1 MINYQE
7 IVNVFELAVGENEFF
22 KGFGHGSIDNL
33 DAVVNRGYPLLFMRP
48 LSSQGLSGQD
58 GRVRTLTFE
67 LYSLDVPK
75 ISDEDRRFSLSNT
88 EQGIY
93 DVYAYFL
100 DGPVQYDFSLSFI
113 NIVPLIEAF
122 GDKASGWVATI
133 NIEST
138 ASGISYCKI
147 PGYIPPTPTPSPT
160 QTPTPTATPT
170 PTTSPT
176 PTPTPTTSPTPT
188 ASSTPTPTPTA
199 TPVPPT
205 PTASSTPT
213 PTPTATDIPPT
224 PTPSSTPTSTPTA
237 TPIPPTPTPSSTPG
251 PTPTPSSSPTAT
263 PTPTPTPAVYW
274 HGSENTTISSKD
286 LTYLDENY
294 NPQTQS
300 LAVNETLVFAAVTG
314 SARIGGSEIGIHGSN
329 ILFGT
334 TYSSSLT
341 GTTTQITA
349 SGTWLT
355 GDVDVVFYNPI
366 ESTGVTAQFFN
377 STTSSVACVAD
388 TGSIYLGER
397 VPGKTTVNVTSQD
410 CANTFYLGYN
420 VNGTI
425 AYLDATGSAVT
436 QSVSPTDNTA
446 IVISGSFQILSGT
459 GNFYQ
464 SDIQGTSTVTPSTS
478 GSTVEITTGTG
489 GQQGWAFYNAYNS
502 SGWTAEFLNTYPGA
516 EAMCVG
522 KEYINDIQVYNYN
535 NYTITDTEVSCT

>member
-147 PGYIPPTPTPSPT
+147 PGYIPPTPTPSPTQTPTPTATPTPTTSPTPTPTPTTSPTPTASSTPTPTPTATPVPPTPTASSTPTPTPTATDIPPTPTPSSTPTSTPTATPIPPTPTPSSTPGPTPTPSSSPTPTPSPT

-425 AYLDATGSAVT
+425 AYEIHLLLQNHLD
-436 QSVSPTDNTA
+436 
-446 IVISGSFQILSGT
+446 
-459 GNFYQ
+459 
-464 SDIQGTSTVTPSTS
+464 
-478 GSTVEITTGTG
+478 
-489 GQQGWAFYNAYNS
+489 
-502 SGWTAEFLNTYPGA
+502 
-516 EAMCVG
+516 
-522 KEYINDIQVYNYN
+522 
-535 NYTITDTEVSCT
+535 